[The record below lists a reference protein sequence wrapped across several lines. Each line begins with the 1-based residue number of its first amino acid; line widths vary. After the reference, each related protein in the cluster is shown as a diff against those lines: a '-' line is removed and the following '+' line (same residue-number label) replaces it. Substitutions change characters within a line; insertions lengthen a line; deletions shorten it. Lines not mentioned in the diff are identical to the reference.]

1 MDEFCFLRVEAPQEV
16 LPMTLTGAHMVV
28 ASSHRMV
35 HPNCKPFLD
44 LANMHCTDILVNN
57 VPHVCP
63 QHIRSM
69 IEDEVT
75 AMCCPCYLF
84 SQSPHIKA
92 DASYRRTLNAFIKNS
107 AGIGKEDGDTASTI
121 KTAMLSEIGIL
132 LPNMGIDSLKSD
144 VGLDAMRL
152 AAPNARQVFCTKSVA
167 VEDYVVHG
175 ERQDMIFSRS
185 VVAYI
190 DPAPTDVGRSYNAI
204 VFVAKAEYS
213 DVEVGTARLRERYVI
228 IAAEEFQSDWLEPE
242 SQDGMLAIARVF
254 MSACHAIT
262 RFYKAYFNRII
273 VAPEANGLSVN
284 HFWMMCGRLYAKS
297 KLLLDKNVA
306 IYSTTIPS
314 ATTKSL
320 TNTRRAHAI
329 SRRFAKKPVEVELA
343 LAKSTERIVD
353 YRIGYLMTKD
363 KTDRITKFYT
373 NCYNP
378 SKMNIHDVVC
388 ARSVWSWW
396 LTRQGY
402 GVPLYIAGKMDMMYL
417 RAQKRHHTGH
427 RQWYVTGK
435 GTRVDGSHEADD
447 LAIAVAMSTTLS
459 QDFHAHGEMDPVFR
473 RLLRLEPRDELN
485 GMHPQVTV
493 DANGTFRTYETIED
507 HLDDLI
513 PQ

>member
-1 MDEFCFLRVEAPQEV
+1 
-16 LPMTLTGAHMVV
+16 MTLTGAHMVV

-107 AGIGKEDGDTASTI
+107 AGLGKEDGETASAI
-121 KTAMLSEIGIL
+121 RTAMLSEIGIL
-132 LPNMGIDSLKSD
+132 LPNMGVDSLKGD

-152 AAPNARQVFCTKSVA
+152 AAPNARETFCTKSIA

-175 ERQDMIFSRS
+175 KREDLIFSRD

-204 VFVAKAEYS
+204 VFVVRAEYS
-213 DVEVGTARLRERYVI
+213 NVQVHTTGLRERYVV

-242 SQDGMLAIARVF
+242 SQDGMLAIARAF

-262 RFYKAYFNRII
+262 RLYKAYFNRII
-273 VAPEANGLSVN
+273 VAPEANGLGIN
-284 HFWMMCGRLYAKS
+284 HFWIMCSRLYAKS
-297 KLLLDKNVA
+297 KLLLDKNVV
-306 IYSTTIPS
+306 IYSTTIP
-314 ATTKSL
+314 TTMANSL
-320 TNTRRAHAI
+320 TNTRRAHTL
-329 SRRFAKKPVEVELA
+329 SKRFENKRLKHMTGGGGELDERA
-343 LAKSTERIVD
+343 LAQSTERIVD

-373 NCYNP
+373 DCYNP
-378 SKMNIHDVVC
+378 NLMNIHDLVC

-396 LTRQGY
+396 LTQRGY
-402 GVPLYIAGKMDMMYL
+402 GVAFYIAEKMDKLYL
-417 RAQKRHHTGH
+417 RAQKRQCTGH
-427 RQWYVTGK
+427 RKWYVTGK
-435 GTRVDGSHEADD
+435 RSHADGTHEADD

-459 QDFHAHGEMDPVFR
+459 RDFHAHGEMDPVFR
-473 RLLRLEPRDELN
+473 RLLRLEPRDEIN
-485 GMHPQVTV
+485 GVHPDVRL
-493 DANGTFRTYETIED
+493 DENGTFRTYETVAD
-507 HLDDLI
+507 HLDDLMSC
-513 PQ
+513 